1 MKISEKWKRP
11 VRLAFATA
19 IVFFMMAVL
28 FLFNEYHFRI
38 GFEFKFQSDPRTA
51 KPPANP
57 ALEALYLEDPIAR
70 HRDSTT

>member
-1 MKISEKWKRP
+1 MKMSEKWKRLI
-11 VRLAFATA
+11 RLAVVTVV
-19 IVFFMMAVL
+19 VFFMMAVL
-28 FLFNEYHFRI
+28 FFFNEYHVRV

-57 ALEALYLEDPIAR
+57 ALEALYLEDPAAR